1 MPRAIFTLVLGY
13 GARLLVAGC
22 IFGLVGAFVLRR
34 LLAAL
39 LFGVSA
45 GDPDTLIGAVT
56 LLADVALV
64 ACYLPARRASAVDP
78 IIALRE
84 S

>member
-1 MPRAIFTLVLGY
+1 M
-13 GARLLVAGC
+13 
-22 IFGLVGAFVLRR
+22 
-34 LLAAL
+34 

-45 GDPDTLIGAVT
+45 GDPDTLAGAVT
-56 LLADVALV
+56 LLALVALV

-78 IIALRE
+78 IIVLRE